1 MQTEKIQQ
9 YKEMEWFSRRVKE
22 SSYSLSEHAFRFVA
36 SGKLGMSDISEVLVN
51 GSVMEERQNP
61 IRGTSYLVY
70 GESNGKPIHIVC
82 AVGSENN
89 LIVVFAYIPKLP
101 VWSSLTKR
109 NDLGGMNMTE
119 ATESLG
125 KCYFCGG
132 DMKTITMGNFDYR
145 REGLKYVIKKIPANL
160 CLQCGEK
167 YLEADIGEKLNQMID
182 DEQFSGEEQANVI
195 NYQ

>member
-9 YKEMEWFSRRVKE
+9 YKEMEWFSSRVQE
-22 SSYSLSEHAFRFVA
+22 SNYSLSEHAFRFVA
-36 SGKLGMSDISEVLVN
+36 SGKISMSDISEVLLN
-51 GSVMEERQNP
+51 GSVMEERHNQ

-70 GESNGKPIHIVC
+70 GESNGKPIHIIC
-82 AVGSENN
+82 AVSSINA
-89 LIVVFAYIPKLP
+89 LVVVFAYIPKLP

-109 NDLGGMNMTE
+109 NDLKGINM
-119 ATESLG
+119 TESLG

-167 YLEADIGEKLNQMID
+167 YLEADVGEKLNQMID